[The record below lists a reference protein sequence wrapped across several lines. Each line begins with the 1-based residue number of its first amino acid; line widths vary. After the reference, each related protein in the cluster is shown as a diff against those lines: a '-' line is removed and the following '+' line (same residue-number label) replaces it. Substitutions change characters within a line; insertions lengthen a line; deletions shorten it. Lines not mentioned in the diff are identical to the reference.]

1 MVNVKVIES
10 YKDYGKCVS
19 ISNGVIEV
27 YVTVDIGP
35 RIIKFG
41 YIDGANFMNDDRTLL
56 GGKPMDK
63 EYTDFFGEGRH
74 WENLGGHRIW
84 LSPESYP
91 ETYLPDD
98 RKVDYEVTENGALF
112 TPLADTEVGVQKS
125 IEIKMDKDDSNM
137 QVIMKV
143 ENIADKPQE
152 FAIWALSVCS
162 RDGDLI
168 IPMNTNDTGLL
179 ANRKIAVWP
188 YTDLSDNRIYFGK
201 KYATIHQDRNA
212 DGPAKLGFDLN
223 CGTAYYVLGDDVLSK
238 KYDTNHPDGKYPD
251 GGVSFETYVCPEMIE
266 FETLG
271 ELKTLGK
278 GYVSEHIEFWSLCKK
293 TCDVDFKNDDSID
306 NLLSNI

>member
-1 MVNVKVIES
+1 MVNVKEIES
-10 YKDYGKCVS
+10 YKEYGKCVS
-19 ISNGVIEV
+19 ISNGVIEA

-41 YIDGANFMNDDRTLL
+41 YVDGANFMNDDRTLL

-63 EYTDFFGEGRH
+63 PYTDFFGEGRR

-98 RKVDYEVTENGALF
+98 RAVAYEVTENGALF
-112 TPLADTEVGVQKS
+112 TPLADSEVGVQKT
-125 IEIKMDKDDSNM
+125 IEIKMDADDANM
-137 QVIMKV
+137 QVIMTV
-143 ENIADKPQE
+143 QNIADKPQE

-179 ANRKIAVWP
+179 PNRIISVWP
-188 YTDLSDNRIYFGK
+188 YTDLSDNRIYFGS
-201 KYATIHQDRNA
+201 KYVTVHQDRTA
-212 DGPAKLGFDLN
+212 TIPAKLGFDLN
-223 CGTAYYVLGDDVLSK
+223 SGTAYYVLGEDVLCK

-251 GGVSFETYVCPEMIE
+251 GGCSFETYVCGEMIE

-271 ELKTLGK
+271 ELRKLEK
-278 GYVSEHIEFWSLCKK
+278 GEVSEHIEQWSLCKK
-293 TCDVDFKNDDSID
+293 PCEVDFKDDASID
-306 NLLSNI
+306 NMLEKI

>member
-1 MVNVKVIES
+1 MVNVKEIES

-41 YIDGANFMNDDRTLL
+41 YVDGANFMNDDRTLL

-63 EYTDFFGEGRH
+63 EYTDFFGEGRR

-98 RKVDYEVTENGALF
+98 RKVDYEITENGALF
-112 TPLADTEVGVQKS
+112 TPFADTEVGVQKS

-212 DGPAKLGFDLN
+212 AVPAKLGFDLN
-223 CGTAYYVLGDDVLSK
+223 CGTAYYVLGDDVLCK
-238 KYDTNHPDGKYPD
+238 KYNTNHPDGKYPD

-278 GYVSEHIEFWSLCKK
+278 GDVSEHIELWSLCKK
-293 TCDVDFKNDDSID
+293 NCDVDFKNDDSID
-306 NLLSNI
+306 NLLSSI

>member
-1 MVNVKVIES
+1 MIKIKEIES
-10 YKDYGKCVS
+10 YKDYGKCIS
-19 ISNGVIEV
+19 ISNGVIEA
-27 YVTVDIGP
+27 YVTVDLGP

-41 YIDGANFMNDDRTLL
+41 YLDGANFMNDDRILL

-63 EYTDFFGEGRH
+63 EYTDFFGEGKK
-74 WENLGGHRIW
+74 WESFGGHRIW

-223 CGTAYYVLGDDVLSK
+223 CGTAYYVLGDDVLCK

-278 GYVSEHIEFWSLCKK
+278 GDVSEHIEFWSLCKK